1 MPHSLPRSGQIRR
14 CPYYTGAAQ
23 EKGRITVMQDIVIDP
38 TDANSVM
45 LVTWF
50 EPPAKAVRH

>member
-1 MPHSLPRSGQIRR
+1 
-14 CPYYTGAAQ
+14 
-23 EKGRITVMQDIVIDP
+23 MQDIVIDP